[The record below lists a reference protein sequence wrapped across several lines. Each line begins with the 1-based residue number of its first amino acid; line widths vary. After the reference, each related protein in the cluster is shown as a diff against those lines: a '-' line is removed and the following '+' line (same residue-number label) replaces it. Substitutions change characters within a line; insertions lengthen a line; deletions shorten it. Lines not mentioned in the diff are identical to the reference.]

1 MPRAPAQNFGA
12 CLELA
17 KKNSRKAYGEKKEAF
32 DTLKGLSGRYIYA
45 AEAASKGIDGFSRL
59 LQEGGLTG
67 FVESC
72 ETPLTIFAPTNEA
85 ILAVGNTLP
94 ADTQLL
100 RELLRVH
107 ITMGSLRWVLRGPS
121 AKNCE

>member
-1 MPRAPAQNFGA
+1 METTATEANAPAAAPEAAPAQPWFN
-12 CLELA
+12 EW
-17 KKNSRKAYGEKKEAF
+17 
-32 DTLKGLSGRYIYA
+32 A
-45 AEAASKGIDGFSRL
+45 ATKGIDGFSRL

-67 FVESC
+67 FVETC

-100 RELLRVH
+100 RELLCVH
-107 ITMGSLRWVLRGPS
+107 ITMGSLRCLGTPPS
-121 AKNCE
+121 PRTVNKSKDFL